1 MTIDERKKINRDFLI
16 RLTLDGKT
24 KLIGAGMLNVY
35 IDDLTEKRIVE
46 KLLNPKTI
54 KYTYWDRKSL
64 KIVFLPK

>member
-1 MTIDERKKINRDFLI
+1 MTTDERKNINRDFLI

-24 KLIGAGMLNVY
+24 KLIGAGMLNIY
-35 IDDLTEKRIVE
+35 IDDLTEKRIIE

-54 KYTYWDRKSL
+54 KYTYWNRKSL

>member
-35 IDDLTEKRIVE
+35 IDDLTEKRIIE

>member
-1 MTIDERKKINRDFLI
+1 MTIDERKNINRDFLI

-35 IDDLTEKRIVE
+35 VDSLTEKRIIE

>member
-1 MTIDERKKINRDFLI
+1 MTIDERKNINRDFLI

-35 IDDLTEKRIVE
+35 VDDLTEKRIIE

>member
-1 MTIDERKKINRDFLI
+1 MTIDERKNINRDFLI

>member
-1 MTIDERKKINRDFLI
+1 MTIDERKNINRDFLI

-35 IDDLTEKRIVE
+35 IDELTEKRIIE